1 MDNNLKVYQRVQ
13 ISGLNQK
20 ELIVMLYSGAL
31 KFINEGKNLIL
42 EKDINRT
49 HEKLSKARDV
59 FVHLLTTLNMEAGGE
74 LAEKLSSLYAY
85 FIEKITMANV
95 TKEIGELD
103 DIIPLIQEIK
113 ESWEKID
120 INDKT
125 IPESKKIAKPFP
137 VNMFSAEV

>member
-13 ISGLNQK
+13 VSGLNQK

-59 FVHLLTTLNMEAGGE
+59 FVHLLTTLNVEAGGE